1 MNTTCVLVYNNQP
14 SPLLHIYKPGS
25 TVMKSSLA
33 GVPLKNKFSA
43 VTNTVKFSHDGSWGA
58 STVSFGWSTVLLNN
72 AAELLFLTST
82 KYLKVRS
89 LLGGIPIALSLK
101 AIQEMRAVTGAVSS
115 TSMTTER
122 PLGVLGG
129 SEKDGVSQSNEG
141 SLQHADC
148 LTKKI

>member
-1 MNTTCVLVYNNQP
+1 M
-14 SPLLHIYKPGS
+14 
-25 TVMKSSLA
+25 
-33 GVPLKNKFSA
+33 
-43 VTNTVKFSHDGSWGA
+43 
-58 STVSFGWSTVLLNN
+58 SFGWSTVLLNN

-129 SEKDGVSQSNEG
+129 SEKDRVSQSNEG

-148 LTKKI
+148 LAKEI